1 MPSPLKD
8 TEIIE
13 KLAQKLP
20 RKLKQMA
27 KIVWFSR
34 GYQVN
39 EQNQVTHLSI
49 FNMDLN
55 GQWPAEVFQL
65 QHLEYLDIRDNA
77 LATIP
82 DSIIS
87 LQKLK
92 CLDVRLN
99 QLTSLPSAI
108 SQLPQLE
115 KLYLAQNQF
124 SSVPGTIAQ
133 CPTLELIDLTN
144 NAITQGCEYLLEAST
159 LKRIYLNNNQIK
171 HFPFDNIIRPIE
183 ELNIGENPLESRPA
197 NKLIEKLFI

>member
-1 MPSPLKD
+1 MPSPLTD

-13 KLAQKLP
+13 KLTQKMP
-20 RKLKQMA
+20 RKLKLMA

-49 FNMDLN
+49 FNMDLC
-55 GQWPAEVFQL
+55 GQWPAELFQL

-77 LATIP
+77 LASIP
-82 DSIIS
+82 DSIAS

-99 QLTSLPSAI
+99 LLTSLPSAI

-124 SSVPGTIAQ
+124 TSIPGTIAQ

-144 NAITQGCEYLLEAST
+144 NAIAQGCEHLLEANT

-171 HFPFDNIIRPIE
+171 HFPFDQVSRPIE
-183 ELNIGENPLESRPA
+183 ELNVCENPLESRSA
-197 NKLIEKLFI
+197 NKLVEKLFI

>member
-1 MPSPLKD
+1 M
-8 TEIIE
+8 
-13 KLAQKLP
+13 P

-49 FNMDLN
+49 FNMGLN
-55 GQWPAEVFQL
+55 GQWPAELFQL

-82 DSIIS
+82 DSIAS

-92 CLDVRLN
+92 CLDVRIN
-99 QLTSLPSAI
+99 QLSSLPSAI

-115 KLYLAQNQF
+115 NLYLAQNQF
-124 SSVPGTIAQ
+124 TSVPGIIAQ

-159 LKRIYLNNNQIK
+159 LNRIYLNNNQLK
-171 HFPFDNIIRPIE
+171 QFPFDQIIRPIE
-183 ELNIGENPLESRPA
+183 ELNVSENPLESQSA
-197 NKLIEKLFI
+197 NKLVEKLFI